1 MDTRSVV
8 TRLELPLAVVILAA
22 GLSAQHGWVVAGAV
36 VVLAAGIR
44 LVLGASRLGHR
55 ALALSPAVVH
65 GTLAGAALTVI
76 LDQLHSLLGLP
87 TVFQLWPTPH
97 VGLSHTLVVG
107 AVAVLAG
114 LFGGLR
120 GLRLIDVAHLRSLW
134 RHHEIV
140 TYLATAVGVVV
151 GGLVAGV
158 TLGLLA
164 AMCVAVYRLTH
175 CTVLVEPCP
184 ETGWRVTVRGTLV
197 FLGVGRLLRELRDVP
212 PGSAVTLELHV
223 DLLDHAAFEAL
234 RRWRTEHEA
243 GGGRVTV
250 EEVHDSWY
258 QRAGARHP
266 RLRKTLPTGAGRL
279 FAPWAAWQQ
288 SASCATGASR
298 DPITAGV
305 REFERRGAELV
316 RPYLEDL
323 AGVQRP
329 GQFFITCADSRV
341 VPNVITSSGPGDLFC
356 VRNVGNLVPRSGLD
370 LSIGAAVEFAVAGL
384 GVSTIV
390 VCGHSDCGA
399 MKATL
404 SGKRIEGQLGSWL
417 RHVEPSVRL
426 FRETRAWPESAT
438 TKGHEWLGR
447 MNVLQQLTHL
457 RTYPAVAEAVAAG
470 RLRLLGLYFDIG
482 SARVSRVDPDTGELL
497 PLERLVRAA

>member
-1 MDTRSVV
+1 MDTRSVI
-8 TRLELPLAVVILAA
+8 TRLELPLAVAILAA
-22 GLSAQHGWVVAGAV
+22 GLSAQHGWAIAGAV
-36 VVLAAGIR
+36 VVLAAGVR
-44 LVLGASRLGHR
+44 LVLGATRLGHR

-65 GTLAGAALTVI
+65 GTLAGAAATVI
-76 LDQLHSLLGLP
+76 LDQLHGLLGLP
-87 TVFQLWPTPH
+87 TVIQLWPAPH
-97 VGLSHTLVVG
+97 VGLEHTLVVG

-151 GGLVAGV
+151 GGLVTGV
-158 TLGLLA
+158 ALGLLSA
-164 AMCVAVYRLTH
+164 VCVAVYRLTH
-175 CTVLVEPCP
+175 CTVIVEPCP
-184 ETGWRVTVRGTLV
+184 DTGWRVTVRGTLV
-197 FLGVGRLLRELRDVP
+197 FLGVGRLLRELRNVP

-266 RLRKTLPTGAGRL
+266 RLRKSLPTGSGRL

-288 SASCATGASR
+288 CASTAGSR

-305 REFERRGAELV
+305 REFERRGAALV

-329 GQFFITCADSRV
+329 GQFFITCADSRL
-341 VPNVITSSGPGDLFC
+341 VPNVITASGPGDLFC
-356 VRNVGNLVPRSGLD
+356 VRNVGNLVPRNGFD
-370 LSIGAAVEFAVAGL
+370 PSIGAAVEFAVAVL

-404 SGKRIEGQLGSWL
+404 SGKTVEGQLGAWL

-426 FRETRAWPESAT
+426 FRETRAWPESAS

-457 RTYPAVAEAVAAG
+457 RTYPVVAEAVAAG
-470 RLRLLGLYFDIG
+470 RLRLLGLYFEIG
-482 SARVSRVDPDTGELL
+482 AARVSRVDPDTGELM
-497 PLERLVRAA
+497 PLERHVRAA